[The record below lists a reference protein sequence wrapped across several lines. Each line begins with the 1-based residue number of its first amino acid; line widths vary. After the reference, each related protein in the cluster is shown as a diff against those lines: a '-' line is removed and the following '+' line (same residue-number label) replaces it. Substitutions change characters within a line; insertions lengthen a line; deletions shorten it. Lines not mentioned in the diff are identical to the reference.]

1 VTRGEGNGKKGI
13 FEIKDREVSGGSRN
27 KRRNGVRVRDKG
39 VYRFNSIIN
48 ESKILD
54 KVVGDIWLFYSQDG
68 RIVWGMGGSEEPLW
82 SKLVMI
88 GCNPDRLE
96 VGRGY

>member
-1 VTRGEGNGKKGI
+1 
-13 FEIKDREVSGGSRN
+13 
-27 KRRNGVRVRDKG
+27 
-39 VYRFNSIIN
+39 
-48 ESKILD
+48 
-54 KVVGDIWLFYSQDG
+54 VVGDIWLFYSQDG